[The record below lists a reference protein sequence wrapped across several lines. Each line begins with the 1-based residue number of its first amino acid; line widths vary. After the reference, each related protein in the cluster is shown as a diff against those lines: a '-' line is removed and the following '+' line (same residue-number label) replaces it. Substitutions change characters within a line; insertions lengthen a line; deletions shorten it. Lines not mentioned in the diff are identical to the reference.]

1 MTNDIRPLVV
11 AVDGPAGSGK
21 SSVCRGTAARL
32 GWHYLDT
39 GAMYRAMTWA
49 VLAAGIDPDDEQAVA
64 GFAKQPDISS
74 GVNPYQPTIEV
85 DGIDV
90 SEEIREDRITSAVSA
105 VSAVPKVRQL
115 LVQKQRDAAQTAI
128 RSGMGIVVEGRDI
141 TTVVLP
147 NAQLKI
153 FLTADPEVR
162 AQRRALE
169 QSADGAPAVAA
180 VQATEAA
187 LARRDQLDS
196 TRQTSPLTKATDAIE
211 LDTSTL
217 TLDEVIAKV
226 VEYAKQAA
234 Q

>member
-128 RSGMGIVVEGRDI
+128 RSGVGIVVEGRDI

>member
-1 MTNDIRPLVV
+1 MSNEIPPLVV

-32 GWHYLDT
+32 SWHYLDT

-49 VLAAGIDPDDEQAVA
+49 VLEAGIDPNDAEAVA
-64 GFAKQPDISS
+64 KFAKKPDIAS
-74 GVNPYQPTIEV
+74 GANPYQPTIEV
-85 DGIDV
+85 DGTDV
-90 SEEIREDRITSAVSA
+90 AEAIREDRITSAVSA

-115 LVQKQRDAAQTAI
+115 LVQKQRDAAMMAM
-128 RSGMGIVVEGRDI
+128 RSGTGIVVEGRDI

-147 NAQLKI
+147 HAHLKI

-169 QSADGAPAVAA
+169 QADGGVVAAEA

-187 LARRDQLDS
+187 LAKRDQLDS
-196 TRQTSPLTKATDAIE
+196 SRTTSPLTKAEDAIE
-211 LDTSTL
+211 LDTSNL
-217 TLDEVIAKV
+217 TLDQVIAKV
-226 VEYAKQAA
+226 VGYAKAVA
-234 Q
+234 K

>member
-32 GWHYLDT
+32 SWNYLDT

-49 VLAAGIDPDDEQAVA
+49 VLEAGLDPNDAEAVA
-64 GFAKQPDISS
+64 DFAKKPDIAS
-74 GVNPYQPTIEV
+74 GSNPEQPTIEV
-85 DGIDV
+85 DGTDV
-90 SEEIREDRITSAVSA
+90 ADAIREDRITAAVSA
-105 VSAVPKVRQL
+105 VSAVPRVRQI
-115 LVQKQRDAAQTAI
+115 LVQKQRDAAQTAM
-128 RSGMGIVVEGRDI
+128 RSGTGIVVEGRDI

-147 NAQLKI
+147 NAHLKI

-162 AQRRALE
+162 AQRRAKE
-169 QSADGAPAVAA
+169 QADGGAVAVEV

-187 LARRDQLDS
+187 LAKRDQLDS
-196 TRQTSPLTKATDAIE
+196 SRQTSPLTKAEDAIE
-211 LDTSTL
+211 LDTSNL
-217 TLDEVIAKV
+217 TLDQVISKV
-226 VEYAKQAA
+226 VAYAKAAA

>member
-32 GWHYLDT
+32 SWHYLDT

-49 VLAAGIDPDDEQAVA
+49 VLDAGLDPNDAEAVA
-64 GFAKQPDISS
+64 NFAKKPDIAS
-74 GVNPYQPTIEV
+74 GTNPYQPTIEV
-85 DGIDV
+85 DGTDV
-90 SEEIREDRITSAVSA
+90 ADAIREDRITSAVSA
-105 VSAVPKVRQL
+105 VSAVPRVRQI
-115 LVQKQRDAAQTAI
+115 LVQKQRDAAQTAL
-128 RSGMGIVVEGRDI
+128 RSGTGIVVEGRDI

-147 NAQLKI
+147 NAHLKI

-162 AQRRALE
+162 AQRRAREL
-169 QSADGAPAVAA
+169 ADGGAVAVEV

-187 LARRDQLDS
+187 LAKRDQLDS
-196 TRQTSPLTKATDAIE
+196 SRQTSPLTKADDAIE
-211 LDTSTL
+211 LDTSNL
-217 TLDEVIAKV
+217 ALDQVISKV
-226 VEYAKQAA
+226 VSYAKAAA

>member
-32 GWHYLDT
+32 SWHYLDT

-49 VLAAGIDPDDEQAVA
+49 VLDAGIDPNDADAVA
-64 GFAKQPDISS
+64 SFAKKPDIAS
-74 GVNPYQPTIEV
+74 GSNPYQPTIEV
-85 DGIDV
+85 DGTDV
-90 SEEIREDRITSAVSA
+90 GDAIREDRITSAVSA

-115 LVQKQRDAAQTAI
+115 LVQKQRDAAQLAM
-128 RSGMGIVVEGRDI
+128 RSGTGIVVEGRDI

-147 NAQLKI
+147 NAHLKI

-169 QSADGAPAVAA
+169 QADGGMVAADA
-180 VQATEAA
+180 VQATQAA
-187 LARRDQLDS
+187 LAMRDQLDTS
-196 TRQTSPLTKATDAIE
+196 RETSPLTKAEDAIE
-211 LDTSTL
+211 LDTSAL
-217 TLDEVIAKV
+217 TLEQVIAKV
-226 VEYAKQAA
+226 VSYAKEAA
-234 Q
+234 R